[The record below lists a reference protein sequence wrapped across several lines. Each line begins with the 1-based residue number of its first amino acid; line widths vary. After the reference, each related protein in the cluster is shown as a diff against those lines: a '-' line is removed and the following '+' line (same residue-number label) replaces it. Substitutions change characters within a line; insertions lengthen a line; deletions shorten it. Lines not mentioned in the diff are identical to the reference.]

1 MVGIETANL
10 DNLIHWVWKM
20 LVVRCREL
28 LMLKSF
34 EDEKEDNMQKRIQ
47 ERRITGVRRL
57 WYQVRKTIRRLFV
70 MWCNVFLVH
79 LPKTLYIDLYLYI
92 TVYHNVT
99 KEWGKWGANLI
110 YSSTRLLWRSSRRWS
125 TKLCVKILLVAL
137 LGGRYPKS
145 TCAVSASFKVAEAH
159 FSYKQPTP

>member
-1 MVGIETANL
+1 
-10 DNLIHWVWKM
+10 
-20 LVVRCREL
+20 

-47 ERRITGVRRL
+47 ERRIIGVRRL

-110 YSSTRLLWRSSRRWS
+110 YSSTRLLWRSRRRWS
-125 TKLCVKILLVAL
+125 TKLCVKIYNRWEILTLNFLNRNLNLEWGKCSVAL

-145 TCAVSASFKVAEAH
+145 TCAVSASTKVAEAR
-159 FSYKQPTP
+159 FSFEQPTP